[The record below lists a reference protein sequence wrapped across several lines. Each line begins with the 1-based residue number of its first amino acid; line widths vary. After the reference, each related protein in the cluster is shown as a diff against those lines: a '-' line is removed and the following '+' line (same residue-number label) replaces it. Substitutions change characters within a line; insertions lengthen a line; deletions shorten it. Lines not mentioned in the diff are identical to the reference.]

1 MEHEPT
7 KAFVAEITAVQR
19 RLHGFVRTLVYDRDA
34 IDEIVQETNVALWEQ
49 AERFEPGTNFAAW
62 ACKVAWFKVLDH
74 RRDRKLTR
82 IRFADELVET
92 LAAESIRV
100 DEESASERAALE
112 RCVAKLSTRHR
123 DLLALYYEKRLP
135 LPEIAATLDS
145 NANALGQMLHR
156 IRASLRECVRRQL
169 GSPAS

>member
-1 MEHEPT
+1 MENEPT

-34 IDEIVQETNVALWEQ
+34 IDEIVQETNVTLWEQ

-62 ACKVAWFKVLDH
+62 ACKVAWFKVLEY
-74 RRDRKLTR
+74 RRGRKLTR

-92 LAAESIRV
+92 LATESIQA
-100 DEESASERAALE
+100 EEDYASERAALE
-112 RCVAKLSTRHR
+112 RCVAKLSARHR

-135 LPEIAATLDS
+135 LPEIAAAIDS

-169 GSPAS
+169 GSTAS